1 LLARAWRLKIALS
14 EVYARAA
21 ASNNPQHART
31 ELNAWL
37 SWARRSRLEPFMKLA
52 RTITERAK
60 AVVREMIDNQSDTF
74 VEAMNGLL
82 Q

>member
-1 LLARAWRLKIALS
+1 
-14 EVYARAA
+14 
-21 ASNNPQHART
+21 
-31 ELNAWL
+31 
-37 SWARRSRLEPFMKLA
+37 MKLA